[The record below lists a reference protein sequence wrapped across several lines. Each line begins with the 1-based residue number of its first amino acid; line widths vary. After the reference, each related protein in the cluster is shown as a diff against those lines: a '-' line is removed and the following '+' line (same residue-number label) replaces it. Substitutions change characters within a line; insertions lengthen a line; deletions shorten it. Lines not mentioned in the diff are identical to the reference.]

1 LKFVAGG
8 GENRLQFRI
17 LSGCHSV
24 TFHFSEQGEK
34 RMTGDKNETRNT
46 AIAAAL
52 ILVIA
57 TAAFY
62 YTPNIVLGIGAYSPV
77 LGVAAGV
84 AIILAFFAVFWLRS
98 KYKK

>member
-1 LKFVAGG
+1 
-8 GENRLQFRI
+8 
-17 LSGCHSV
+17 V
-24 TFHFSEQGEK
+24 TSCFSQQGEK
-34 RMTGDKNETRNT
+34 RMTGNKNETRNT

-62 YTPNIVLGIGAYSPV
+62 YTPTIVLGIGAYSPV